1 MSYSP
6 IFHLF
11 LLPFFFLF
19 FSITNGHG
27 QSQEKAY
34 ALMINNFTKNIQW
47 PSNSSSNFV
56 IGILAYQPLAQELK
70 VATAQRKVGNKEIV
84 IKEITSIE
92 DAIGCQ
98 IIFIP
103 AFKSKTLLAAHN
115 DFKKLP
121 ILIVTN
127 KPGLAQQGSG
137 INFILKDG
145 KVQFEINATAIES
158 HGLRVSGNLKALGI
172 LVD

>member
-1 MSYSP
+1 MPYSP
-6 IFHLF
+6 KFRLF
-11 LLPFFFLF
+11 LLFVFV
-19 FSITNGHG
+19 FSITHAFS
-27 QSQEKAY
+27 QSQDKAY

-47 PSNSSSNFV
+47 PSNSSSSFV

-70 VATAQRKVGNKEIV
+70 VATAQRKVGTKEIV
-84 IKEITSIE
+84 IKEITSID
-92 DAIGCQ
+92 DAAGCQ
-98 IIFIP
+98 VVFIP
-103 AFKSKTLLAAHN
+103 AFKSKTLLAAQN
-115 DFKKLP
+115 EFRNLP

-145 KVQFEINATAIES
+145 KVQFEINASSIES

-172 LVD
+172 LVE